1 MVSDGTMWR
10 HLRGCGQVPPPSG
23 EFLEAAIVEAGEAGM
38 AKRLLVL
45 VVSLALV
52 VFLAAGCKSSSTA
65 AAGSGVPATSV
76 ASASAAPTACPSEA
90 SGFAKT
96 KFIAHAALGFGA
108 FHRYIYKPYQAGAFR
123 SGAHGRLAA
132 FVKAGLAALF
142 IKREVRLAFA
152 AAQNSP
158 ALCKLIVSPLRTVS
172 ETVQAAVSRLKQGD
186 ASGVGAVQSAISQ
199 VKSQA
204 SSQGANIVENANAP
218 LS

>member
-1 MVSDGTMWR
+1 
-10 HLRGCGQVPPPSG
+10 
-23 EFLEAAIVEAGEAGM
+23 M

-65 AAGSGVPATSV
+65 AAGSGVSATSI
-76 ASASAAPTACPSEA
+76 ASASAAPTSCPSEA

-96 KFIAHAALGFGA
+96 TFVAHAALGFGA

-123 SGAHGRLAA
+123 SGAPGRLAA

-158 ALCKLIVSPLRTVS
+158 TLCKVIVSPLRAVS
-172 ETVQAAVSRLKQGD
+172 ETVQAAVSKLEQGD
-186 ASGVGAVQSAISQ
+186 ASGVGAVESAISQ

-204 SSQGANIVENANAP
+204 SSQGANIVEDANAP